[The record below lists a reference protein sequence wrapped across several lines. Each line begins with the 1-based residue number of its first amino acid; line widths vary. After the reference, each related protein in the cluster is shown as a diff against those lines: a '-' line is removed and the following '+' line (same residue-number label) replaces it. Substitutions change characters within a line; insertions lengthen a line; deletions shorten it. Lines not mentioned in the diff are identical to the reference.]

1 MAESWPNERCLGA
14 CSSSRLEL
22 SWARIAHCAL
32 GALSSGG
39 SERAA
44 EVADVADVSAERQS
58 RGLVKGETETEM
70 EMEIERPE
78 RVGAARGEIGQRDY
92 AATAQ

>member
-1 MAESWPNERCLGA
+1 
-14 CSSSRLEL
+14 
-22 SWARIAHCAL
+22 
-32 GALSSGG
+32 
-39 SERAA
+39 
-44 EVADVADVSAERQS
+44 VADVADVSAERQS